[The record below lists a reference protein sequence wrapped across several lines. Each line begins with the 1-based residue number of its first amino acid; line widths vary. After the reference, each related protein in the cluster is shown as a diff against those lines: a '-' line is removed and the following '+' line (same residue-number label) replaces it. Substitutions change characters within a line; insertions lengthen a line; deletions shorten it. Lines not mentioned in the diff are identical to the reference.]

1 MGGKSFMHADNSL
14 GDKIRQLRKEK
25 GLTQEQL
32 AEKLNIDNKHL
43 SRIEKGI
50 HKPTYHVIL
59 KLAEVLNINIYDFSE
74 KTDLRKE
81 TDTIYLKSLKIL
93 NSAKTKKEK
102 EYYLEALK
110 HAQKGLRIG
119 KVL

>member
-1 MGGKSFMHADNSL
+1 MCVNNSL
-14 GDKIRQLRKEK
+14 GSKIRQLRKER

-74 KTDLRKE
+74 KSDLKND

-93 NSAKTKKEK
+93 NSAKTPKEK
-102 EYYLEALK
+102 EFYLEALK
-110 HAQKGLRIG
+110 HAQKGLKLG
-119 KVL
+119 KSL